1 MAPGEGGMREAPPG
15 FPLMLMSQGYKPQ
28 MGAWKCFSIHNAGY
42 PAVRREVGL
51 RREVDM
57 YEIVV
62 FIRINVEQH
71 RKHLKGCGSL

>member
-1 MAPGEGGMREAPPG
+1 MEKVGMREAPPG
-15 FPLMLMSQGYKPQ
+15 FPLMLMSRSSKLKIRV
-28 MGAWKCFSIHNAGY
+28 WKCFSIHSAEY
-42 PAVRREVGL
+42 PTVRREEGL
-51 RREVDM
+51 GSEMDI